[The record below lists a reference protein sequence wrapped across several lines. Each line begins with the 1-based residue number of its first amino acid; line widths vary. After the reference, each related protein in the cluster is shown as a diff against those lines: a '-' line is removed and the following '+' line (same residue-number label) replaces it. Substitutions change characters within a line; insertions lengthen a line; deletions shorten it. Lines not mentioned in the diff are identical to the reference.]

1 MHILWLA
8 SWYPNRTNPFDGDF
22 IQRHALAMDTQVPLA
37 VIHIAK
43 DKERSQAFSVTRRGR
58 LTETIGYFKAP
69 NTRSGVLN
77 GLISQY
83 RRLRLYHK
91 AFRQHI
97 REQGKPDLI
106 HVHICIHAG
115 VYALWVKWRYGI
127 PYAVM
132 EHYTVY
138 VPGSLDNYYERSSA
152 YRWLNRLI
160 LKKAQV
166 VCSTSNYLLNAIE
179 AITPVKQACLLPNA
193 VDETLFFPPTKQ
205 IPAGREPFRFIHV
218 STLVPHKNVE
228 GILNALAKL
237 RQDWVL
243 DLVGPP
249 RASIQAL
256 VKDLNLAERVRFSGE
271 IPNAQVGERMRQAQ
285 AFILFSRFENQPCVI
300 SEALCTGLPVISSEV
315 GGVSEVLDASNG
327 ILVPDNDLDRLTEA
341 CEQMILTYHH
351 YHPLEI
357 ARTAFSKHH
366 YARVGE
372 VTLSCCTN
380 LIQP

>member
-22 IQRHALAMDTQVPLA
+22 IQRHALAMGTQVPLN

-43 DKERSQAFSVTRRGR
+43 DKQGGREFSITQKGQ
-58 LTETIGYFKAP
+58 TKETVGYFKAP
-69 NTRSGVLN
+69 DTGSATLN

-83 RRLRLYHK
+83 RRFRLYHK
-91 AFRQHI
+91 AFKQHI
-97 REQGKPDLI
+97 KEQGKPDLI

-138 VPGSLDNYYERSSA
+138 VPGSLDNYYQRSYG
-152 YRWLNRLI
+152 YRWINRLI
-160 LKKAQV
+160 LKKAV
-166 VCSTSNYLLNAIE
+166 VVNSTSDYLLKSMVAI
-179 AITPVKQACLLPNA
+179 APIKKAWLLPNA
-193 VDETLFFPPTKQ
+193 VDEELFFPPSKQ
-205 IPAGREPFRFIHV
+205 THADGEPFRFIHV
-218 STLVPHKNVE
+218 STLVPHKNVT
-228 GILNALAKL
+228 GILYALAKV
-237 RQDWVL
+237 RQPWVL

-249 RASIQAL
+249 QESIQEL

-271 IPNAQVGERMRQAQ
+271 IHNAQVGERMRQAQ

-300 SEALCTGLPVISSEV
+300 SEALCTGLPVISSDV
-315 GGVSEVLDASNG
+315 GGVSEVLDESNG
-327 ILVPDNDLDRLTEA
+327 ILVPDNDLERLTEA
-341 CEQMILTYHH
+341 CEQMILTYHR
-351 YHPLEI
+351 YKPQEI
-357 ARTAFSKHH
+357 ADKAFTKHN

-372 VTLSCCTN
+372 LTLACCAN